1 MGLNRRQNKWVLMFI
16 NLLFAL
22 IFTAFLIWYMLKN
35 VYLFLAINSP
45 IKADILVVEG
55 WIPDYAL
62 KEAIDEFKNG
72 DYQKLVTTGL
82 PLEKGYYLAKYKNS
96 AELAAATLM
105 ALAFEQ
111 DKLIS
116 VPGQAVTKNRT
127 AASAIALRRWIQSS
141 DLKIKS
147 INLYTFS
154 THARR
159 SWLIF
164 KQALAPEI
172 QVGIISVAPLNYE
185 PQQWWVSSA
194 GFRSVINEIIAYLY
208 ARLVDWRA

>member
-1 MGLNRRQNKWVLMFI
+1 MGLSRRQEKWVLMFI

-22 IFTAFLIWYMLKN
+22 IFATSFIWSMLN
-35 VYLFLAINSP
+35 NIYSFLAINAP

-82 PLEKGYYLAKYKNS
+82 PLEKGYYLAQYKNS
-96 AELAAATLM
+96 ADLAAATLI
-105 ALAFEQ
+105 ALSFEP
-111 DKLIS
+111 DKIIA
-116 VPGQAVTKNRT
+116 VPGQKVTKNRT
-127 AASAIALRRWIQSS
+127 AASAIALSRWIQNS

-147 INLYTFS
+147 INLYSFG

-172 QVGIISVAPLNYE
+172 KVGIIAVAPLNYE
-185 PQQWWVSSA
+185 PKQWWVSSA
-194 GFRSVINEIIAYLY
+194 GFRSVINETIAYLY
-208 ARLVDWRA
+208 ARFVDWRV